1 MLLELSSQD
10 PDRHC
15 LSGQYD
21 GYPLCSYL
29 NDARSDLYTVRNGSL
44 HGPFTLTEEP
54 TALAVSNAGTA
65 SGAPRPVLRSTT
77 PLPSRSGC
85 VGRCRRFAVLMTDDG
100 FCFPALQPQRAYLSR
115 IPDGPRKYMRITDIS
130 DFISPSGAAAQA
142 PDLILIAVLLANV
155 WLGARRGLVGALYGV
170 IGRIG
175 MIAAS
180 VAAAKYTA
188 PYIAQWVVV
197 PAVGQLFEKQ
207 AAPTA
212 EGVLDGLRQTVTE
225 AAVGMSESIAFSMLV
240 VLFSVLFG
248 TAHLDFRPQPQA
260 HCAAYSAQRTRFRRR
275 RTHRLCKR
283 RRIRLHP
290 ADRVAVSPITYTS
303 LGYLC
308 RSVTYAAAQTA
319 CGRFTYRHLMENTL
333 ILHFPLSI
341 LNS

>member
-1 MLLELSSQD
+1 MQ
-10 PDRHC
+10 
-15 LSGQYD
+15 
-21 GYPLCSYL
+21 
-29 NDARSDLYTVRNGSL
+29 
-44 HGPFTLTEEP
+44 
-54 TALAVSNAGTA
+54 
-65 SGAPRPVLRSTT
+65 
-77 PLPSRSGC
+77 
-85 VGRCRRFAVLMTDDG
+85 
-100 FCFPALQPQRAYLSR
+100 
-115 IPDGPRKYMRITDIS
+115 ITDIN
-130 DFISPSGAAAQA
+130 DFISTAAQLLNA

-207 AAPTA
+207 AALKTA

-248 TAHLDFRPQPQA
+248 RLIWIFGR
-260 HCAAYSAQRTRFRRR
+260 SLKLIVR
-275 RTHRLCKR
+275 RTPLSALDSAGGALIGFVTGVAFVC
-283 RRIRLHP
+283 ILLIG
-290 ADRVAVSPITYTS
+290 AAVAVPDHLYVARLS
-303 LGYLC
+303 LAGA
-308 RSVTYAAAQTA
+308 RQAYAAAQTA

-333 ILHFPLSI
+333 ILHFS
-341 LNS
+341 

>member
-1 MLLELSSQD
+1 MQ
-10 PDRHC
+10 
-15 LSGQYD
+15 
-21 GYPLCSYL
+21 
-29 NDARSDLYTVRNGSL
+29 
-44 HGPFTLTEEP
+44 
-54 TALAVSNAGTA
+54 
-65 SGAPRPVLRSTT
+65 
-77 PLPSRSGC
+77 
-85 VGRCRRFAVLMTDDG
+85 
-100 FCFPALQPQRAYLSR
+100 
-115 IPDGPRKYMRITDIS
+115 ITDIN
-130 DFISPSGAAAQA
+130 DFISTAAQLLNA

-207 AAPTA
+207 AALKTA

-248 TAHLDFRPQPQA
+248 RLIWDFRPQPQA
-260 HCAAYSAQRTRFRRR
+260 HCSAYSAQRTRFRRR
-275 RTHRLCKR
+275 RTHRLCNR

-290 ADRVAVSPITYTS
+290 ADRAAVAGSRSPIRRSAISRRSASS
-303 LGYLC
+303 LRCCSNSLWTFYL
-308 RSVTYAAAQTA
+308 SPFN
-319 CGRFTYRHLMENTL
+319 GEH
-333 ILHFPLSI
+333 
-341 LNS
+341 LNSPFFNFPFPKGV

>member
-1 MLLELSSQD
+1 MQ
-10 PDRHC
+10 
-15 LSGQYD
+15 
-21 GYPLCSYL
+21 
-29 NDARSDLYTVRNGSL
+29 
-44 HGPFTLTEEP
+44 
-54 TALAVSNAGTA
+54 
-65 SGAPRPVLRSTT
+65 
-77 PLPSRSGC
+77 
-85 VGRCRRFAVLMTDDG
+85 
-100 FCFPALQPQRAYLSR
+100 
-115 IPDGPRKYMRITDIS
+115 ITDIN
-130 DFISPSGAAAQA
+130 DFISTAAQLLNA

-207 AAPTA
+207 AALKTA

-248 TAHLDFRPQPQA
+248 RLIWIFGRQPQA
-260 HCAAYSAQRTRFRRR
+260 HCSAYSAQRTRFRRR
-275 RTHRLCKR
+275 RTHRLCNR

-290 ADRVAVSPITYTS
+290 ADRAAVAVPDHLYVARLS
-303 LGYLC
+303 LAGA
-308 RSVTYAAAQTA
+308 RQAYAAAQTA
-319 CGRFTYRHLMENTL
+319 CGRFTYRHLMENTS
-333 ILHFPLSI
+333 ILHFSI
-341 LNS
+341 FHSLKEFNL